1 MTAKEKTMSSM
12 DSAVVDIAG
21 AGRWHEWTVGQVFGM
36 LCKAIE
42 TGFQRTIFIWGQRGI
57 GKSAVVA
64 QACQKAGAYLVDRR
78 LSLLDPADVRGVMMP
93 DKDATVLHLNTSQVG
108 SLARWLLNPDFFPQT
123 NGKRL
128 VIFLDEFN
136 HANDM
141 CQKAAYELA
150 WDHSIGGV
158 KFPDGTVVILAGNRE
173 SENANVTPLD
183 KPMRRRAI
191 HCYLKFDFKSFWDY
205 SETRLH
211 PLVTAYHKEN
221 PGKVNQPIDNDLV
234 EFYGEPLPASWEVV
248 SDILRTFTRDEG
260 SDRLIAGTIGVG
272 AATEFTAWTDTAGKL
287 TPLID
292 AIWNGADKTADELS
306 QQFFVNQS
314 LVERF
319 RNLKPVER
327 PKAASRI
334 LDYAEATKKEIAEL
348 NSVMIQTAK
357 SVDWDALRKSDS
369 YKKVMKSYYKVMV

>member
-1 MTAKEKTMSSM
+1 MANP
-12 DSAVVDIAG
+12 SAAAASVEDLTKAG
-21 AGRWHEWTVGQVFGM
+21 HWNEWTIAQIYTM
-36 LCKAIE
+36 LCKAIK
-42 TGFQRTIFIWGQRGI
+42 TGFRRTIFIWGQRGV
-57 GKSAVVA
+57 GKSAVVD
-64 QACQKAGAYLVDRR
+64 QAVKFCDAYLVDRR

-93 DKDATVLHLNTSQVG
+93 DKDAVVVHVNVSQIAQ
-108 SLARWLLNPDFFPQT
+108 LAKWLLNPDFFPDT
-123 NGKRL
+123 KGKRL

-136 HANDM
+136 HANEM

-158 KFPDGTVVILAGNRE
+158 KFPEGTVVILAGNRE
-173 SENANVTPLD
+173 SENANVTTLD
-183 KPMRRRAI
+183 RPMRRRAI
-191 HCYLKFDFKSFWDY
+191 HCYARFDFKAYWAY
-205 SETRLH
+205 AETRFH

-221 PGKVNQPIDNDLV
+221 PGKVNQPIDNDQV

-248 SDILRTFTRDEG
+248 SDVLRTFTEDEG
-260 SDRLIAGTIGVG
+260 SDRLIAGTIGTG
-272 AATEFTAWTDTAGKL
+272 AATEFVAWCKTAGKL

-292 AIWNGADKTADELS
+292 SIWNGSDKTADELS

-319 RNLKPVER
+319 RNLEGKER
-327 PKAASRI
+327 PKYATRI

-357 SVDWDALRKSDS
+357 TVDWDALRKSES